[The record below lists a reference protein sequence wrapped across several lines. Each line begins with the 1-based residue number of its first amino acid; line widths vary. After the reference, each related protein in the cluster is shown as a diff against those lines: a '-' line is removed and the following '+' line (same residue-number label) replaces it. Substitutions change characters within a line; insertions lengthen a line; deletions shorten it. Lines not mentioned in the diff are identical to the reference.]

1 MAVALGVF
9 VAALI
14 VDSFARPIST
24 LMLGRLA
31 TGQSYQ
37 RDYVRLDQIA
47 PVLVATVIASED
59 AGFCRNRGVDW
70 DALHEVIGEGGEGG
84 ASRGAS
90 TITMQT
96 AKNLFLW
103 PSRSVIRKGAEI
115 GIALVLGQ
123 VWSKAHT
130 IEVYLNIA
138 EWGDGIFGAEAAARH
153 WFGCAAADLR
163 PAQAARLAVA
173 LPNPLKR
180 SPAVKSRTLARR
192 AERLVRAMA
201 RAGLIDAAALAEAQR
216 ELGLAPPPTVAAPA
230 TGTTPASTTT
240 PVPLPSLP
248 RLPPEESVSDDA
260 LGSDE
265 H

>member
-1 MAVALGVF
+1 MAARRSIPRILVRALLGIMAVALGLF

-24 LMLGRLA
+24 LMLGRMA
-31 TGQSYQ
+31 TGQSYE
-37 RDYVRLDQIA
+37 RDYVRLGQIA

-59 AGFCRNRGVDW
+59 AGFCRNSGVDW
-70 DALHEVIGEGGEGG
+70 DALHKVIGEGGEGG

-138 EWGDGIFGAEAAARH
+138 EWGEGLFGIEAAAKRY
-153 WFGCAAADLR
+153 FGKHASELNAREAAL
-163 PAQAARLAVA
+163 LAVA
-173 LPNPLKR
+173 LPNPIRRSARNPAPFHNRLAARIAKR
-180 SPAVKSRTLARR
+180 AQGS
-192 AERLVRAMA
+192 
-201 RAGLIDAAALAEAQR
+201 AALLQC
-216 ELGLAPPPTVAAPA
+216 L
-230 TGTTPASTTT
+230 
-240 PVPLPSLP
+240 PL
-248 RLPPEESVSDDA
+248 RRQ
-260 LGSDE
+260 
-265 H
+265 